1 MNTLF
6 DRYGALNIE
15 ELIANQLSF
24 LKIIE
29 DGVVTPEE
37 VQEQSERVVGILKEI
52 DCSFNDEQKDK
63 VKELLAELSVLLA
76 IRGMA
81 K

>member
-1 MNTLF
+1 MTTLF
-6 DRYGALNIE
+6 DQYGALNIE

-24 LKIIE
+24 LKIME

-37 VQEQSERVVGILKEI
+37 VQEQTENVVGILREI
-52 DCSFNDEQKDK
+52 DSSFNDEQKDK
-63 VKELLAELSVLLA
+63 VKALLAELSVLLA

-81 K
+81 E